1 MNGVII
7 TSSVLIC
14 IILII
19 RKLFIGKI
27 SRRLQYALW
36 LVAALRLLLP
46 GISIENVYNFASFAM
61 EKEQFESVAD
71 NQQTIYDIAEDAIR
85 VPVTGENAPQY
96 QKEGSDFDYTAVLR
110 YIWLGGMTIL
120 FAVFFLSNVY
130 FFKKIRSDRKFIR
143 RENGICVYESG
154 VIDTPC
160 LYGLFP
166 PAIYMMGDSKLSEEE
181 QECVLMHERMHYY
194 HRDYLWAVVRV
205 VCVCIYWFN
214 PLVWY
219 AAYMSKKD
227 GELACD
233 EAVLG
238 QIGEGYR
245 IKYGQTIL
253 NIAAIGRYTGFLRCS
268 TGMSSSRRELEERI
282 RLLSAKKNA
291 AKKFSAAVIVI
302 VALVGISAFGAKGLT
317 GENGV
322 DNTSEEEPIEKQ
334 LLDGEM
340 KVWEIG
346 EKDFKD
352 DYRSQWII
360 FICNKIP
367 DIDLNL
373 DGSREEIYITK
384 LNTFVSGKEETRL
397 DFHMNGRGI
406 GWTYTRIYEE
416 ESAFEL
422 EKMAAFAIDEET
434 VCLAAVYNTDE
445 AGNKESTVFLFKNS
459 WSGSVAV
466 SGDITEQKKEDYCPQ
481 LLAKLP
487 AGNEESEDEN
497 STGEK

>member
-1 MNGVII
+1 MTGIII
-7 TSSVLIC
+7 TSSILII

-46 GISIENVYNFASFAM
+46 GMSLENVYNFASFAM
-61 EKEQFESVAD
+61 ENEQLESIAD
-71 NQQTIYDIAEDAIR
+71 HQQTPYGTVEDIVPAE
-85 VPVTGENAPQY
+85 GENAPQY
-96 QKEGSDFDYTAVLR
+96 TKGGNDFAYKSALR
-110 YIWLGGMTIL
+110 YIWLGGMTVL
-120 FAVFFLSNVY
+120 FAVFFLSNVC
-130 FFKKIRSDRKFIR
+130 FFQKIRADRKLIER
-143 RENGICVYESG
+143 QGGLSVYESG

-166 PAIYMMGDSKLSEEE
+166 PSIYMMRESNLSEEE
-181 QECVLMHERMHYY
+181 RECVLMHEKMHYC
-194 HRDYLWAVVRV
+194 HLDYIWAVVRV

-214 PLVWY
+214 PLVWF
-219 AAYMSKKD
+219 AAYVSRKD

-233 EAVLG
+233 EAVLR
-238 QIGEGYR
+238 QIGEGR
-245 IKYGQTIL
+245 RVKYGQTIL
-253 NIAAIGRYTGFLRCS
+253 NIASIGRYTDFLRCS
-268 TGMSSSRRELEERI
+268 TGMSSSKRELEERI
-282 RLLSAKKNA
+282 RLLSAKKNIVRILPI
-291 AKKFSAAVIVI
+291 AVIVI

-317 GENGV
+317 KEKGA
-322 DNTSEEEPIEKQ
+322 DNTSGGEEIEKH

-340 KVWEIG
+340 KIWEIT

-384 LNTFVSGKEETRL
+384 RSTFLSGKAEIRL
-397 DFHMNGRGI
+397 DYHMNGQGK
-406 GWTYTRIYEE
+406 GWTYSRIYEE
-416 ESAFEL
+416 ESGFEL
-422 EKMAAFAIDEET
+422 TKMAAFAIDGDT
-434 VCLAAVYNTDE
+434 ICLAAVYNTDE
-445 AGNKESTVFLFKNS
+445 EGNQESTVFLFKNS

-466 SGDITEQKKEDYCPQ
+466 SGDITEQKKDDYYPQ
-481 LLAKLP
+481 LKKKIP
-487 AGNEESEDEN
+487 ADNEAAFDEESSGEN
-497 STGEK
+497 R